1 MYDIKRYKSE
11 LREEYL
17 NKRRAIP
24 ADKKRELDDKICA
37 CILNSV
43 SYKYYDTV
51 LLFSALPDEPD
62 LSAVAVKAL
71 ADGKRVAY
79 PRCIPGSRDMKFHF
93 ITDLSQLI
101 RGSYGISEP
110 DEKYP
115 VFDTDAPS
123 CSLCCVPAVLVDGQG
138 YRVGYGGG
146 YYDRFLSVYNG
157 ASAAVVYSDFIIQSV
172 PHGKYDKKADMII
185 TEGGI
190 TGIV

>member
-24 ADKKRELDDKICA
+24 ADLKRELDKKICA
-37 CILNSV
+37 NILNSV

-51 LLFSALPDEPD
+51 LLFAALPDEPD

-79 PRCIPGSRDMKFHF
+79 PRCIPGSRDMRFHY
-93 ITDLSQLI
+93 ITGLSQLI
-101 RGSYGISEP
+101 RGSYNISEP
-110 DEKYP
+110 DEAYP
-115 VFDTDAPS
+115 VFDTDSPS
-123 CSLCCVPAVLVDGQG
+123 CSLCCVPAVAVDGQG

-190 TGIV
+190 IRIV